1 MRTRLLLDDDLVE
14 RARDLTG
21 IAKTSALVNAG
32 LEALIERES
41 SRRQPRLGTNTP
53 TQPSPPQ
60 RRGH

>member
-21 IAKTSALVNAG
+21 IKQPSALVTAA
-32 LEALIERES
+32 LKALIERES
-41 SRRQPRLGTNTP
+41 SRRQPRLGTIAP
-53 TQPSPPQ
+53 TQPLPPQ